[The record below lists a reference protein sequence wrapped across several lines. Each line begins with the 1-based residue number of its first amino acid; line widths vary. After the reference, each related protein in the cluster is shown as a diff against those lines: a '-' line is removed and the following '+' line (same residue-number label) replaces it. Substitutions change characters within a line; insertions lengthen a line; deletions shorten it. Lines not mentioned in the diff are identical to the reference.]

1 MELNSNKNKLEIKS
15 TMATVIAIIL
25 LALYFIRDFAA
36 NQKMAM
42 AVCYIVIIILSAC
55 LTMKNSSFFKSVYTL
70 IMMFVLGSFIKY
82 SIPHWSDWE
91 WFRSA
96 FLADF
101 NSTVDG
107 AKIITKVFDT
117 SYIYFYLIGLVLWLV
132 ATVAATSVI
141 SPKVIYTMRI
151 LGIYSLWAIVLH
163 IFTTFFNNYE
173 LLGSIIFYVF
183 VISAFWTAYTTKT
196 FQPNG
201 VWKTIILALI
211 IETIAVF
218 YMAEYENLI
227 SLFQNMYNMEWYY
240 SLLLALVTFICL
252 LEENIME
259 DNMIGFFLLGTNVL
273 MLAER
278 NKGIGFEL
286 VIVLLFHIVAATAY
300 QYILNTFCVKK
311 NGKYIPDHR
320 IIYGCCY
327 IGAFLLTMFIELRF
341 VAATVLFIICLLI
354 LLIYYGKNINIEGKI
369 YGTILVGAA
378 PCLLLEVTMASLGKS
393 SASLSGMIIV
403 TIMFWCVCGVA
414 LSWKESC
421 NIKSVVIEKAAAKS
435 IVSGLSAIS
444 YFLTLV
450 LLFI

>member
-36 NQKMAM
+36 NQQMAM

-55 LTMKNSSFFKSVYTL
+55 LTMKNSSFFKAVYTL

-132 ATVAATSVI
+132 AAVAATSVI
-141 SPKVIYTMRI
+141 SSKVIYTMRI

-227 SLFQNMYNMEWYY
+227 NLFQNMYNMEWYY

-252 LEENIME
+252 LEENVME
-259 DNMIGFFLLGTNVL
+259 DNMIGFFFLGTNVL

-300 QYILNTFCVKK
+300 QYILNTFCV
-311 NGKYIPDHR
+311 
-320 IIYGCCY
+320 
-327 IGAFLLTMFIELRF
+327 
-341 VAATVLFIICLLI
+341 
-354 LLIYYGKNINIEGKI
+354 
-369 YGTILVGAA
+369 
-378 PCLLLEVTMASLGKS
+378 
-393 SASLSGMIIV
+393 
-403 TIMFWCVCGVA
+403 
-414 LSWKESC
+414 
-421 NIKSVVIEKAAAKS
+421 
-435 IVSGLSAIS
+435 
-444 YFLTLV
+444 
-450 LLFI
+450 